1 MWLGDAAAAGVN
13 EAFPVFGRAVSLPR
27 KGIIHMRMRNKLV
40 LAGLGVA
47 TVGATLGGIAMA
59 ADPTSDTVAPYAQAA
74 ATVNANGSTSQKTAT
89 IASVSHPET
98 GSYCIVLTDLVRAYK
113 SIPMAT
119 LGNGAPRGS
128 DVRVSRNDPTCPG
141 NSIRVTTGTDGV
153 AANQPFYF
161 MVP

>member
-1 MWLGDAAAAGVN
+1 MFKATKTRGGV
-13 EAFPVFGRAVSLPR
+13 S
-27 KGIIHMRMRNKLV
+27 MRRRTKLV
-40 LAGLGVA
+40 LTGLGVVTAAA
-47 TVGATLGGIAMA
+47 TAGGIAMA

-119 LGNGAPRGS
+119 LGNSAPRGS

-153 AANQPFYF
+153 AANRPFYF

>member
-1 MWLGDAAAAGVN
+1 MFKVTKTRGGV
-13 EAFPVFGRAVSLPR
+13 S
-27 KGIIHMRMRNKLV
+27 MRRRTKLV
-40 LAGLGVA
+40 LTGLGVVTAAA
-47 TVGATLGGIAMA
+47 TAGGIAMA

-119 LGNGAPRGS
+119 LGNGAPGAATS
-128 DVRVSRNDPTCPG
+128 ASRA
-141 NSIRVTTGTDGV
+141 TTPPARATPS
-153 AANQPFYF
+153 A
-161 MVP
+161 

>member
-1 MWLGDAAAAGVN
+1 
-13 EAFPVFGRAVSLPR
+13 
-27 KGIIHMRMRNKLV
+27 MRMRNKLV

-59 ADPTSDTVAPYAQAA
+59 ADPTTNTVAPYAQAA
-74 ATVNANGSTSQKTAT
+74 ATVYANGTTAQKTAT
-89 IASVSHPET
+89 IASVTNPTT
-98 GSYCIVLTDLVRAYK
+98 GSYCIVLTSLVRASK

-119 LGNGAPRGS
+119 LANDAPRGS
-128 DVRVSRNDPTCPG
+128 DVRVSRNDPTCPD

-153 AANQPFYF
+153 AVNRPFYF